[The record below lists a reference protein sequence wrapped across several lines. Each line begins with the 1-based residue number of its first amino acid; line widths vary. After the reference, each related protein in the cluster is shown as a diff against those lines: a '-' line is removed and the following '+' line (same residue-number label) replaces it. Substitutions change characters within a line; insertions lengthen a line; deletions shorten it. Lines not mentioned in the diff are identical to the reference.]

1 MQISEQIRHLRQEQH
16 LTQQDLATKLHI
28 SRQSI
33 SKWENDTALPTFDNV
48 VALSDLF
55 DVPLDKLLRDD
66 PELMASLSQPTRHSP
81 WEVIYPAI
89 ILTLGFIGFLQLYGR
104 SHASLST
111 LTDWLIN
118 AGQLIMMP
126 VALLVARSKW
136 WRRID
141 TRLKLAFWI
150 GMGLIWLAAAV
161 EFASGFFAGFHPAH

>member
-1 MQISEQIRHLRQEQH
+1 MMISEQIRHLRQAQH

-48 VALSDLF
+48 VAISDLF

-66 PELMASLSQPTRHSP
+66 PEMMASLSQSTQHSP

-89 ILTLGFIGFLQLYGR
+89 ILVLGFIGSWQRYGH
-104 SHASLST
+104 SYDSLNT
-111 LTDWLIN
+111 LTDRFVS
-118 AGQLIMMP
+118 AGQLIMIP
-126 VALLVARSKW
+126 VALLLTRSKW
-136 WRRID
+136 WQRIN
-141 TRLKLAFWI
+141 TWLKLAFWI